1 MYKVHSREE
10 MKTMK
15 QAILLY
21 NAYAGHRTIVNELD
35 KITEGLQ
42 KLGYELRLHRSTGV
56 GDIRLH
62 IMEKVELENTDLMM
76 VSGGDGTINECI
88 SGMCM
93 KGLDIPLLI
102 LPLGT
107 ANDFAGS
114 AGISGQVEECLALL
128 EKGKLS
134 YIDVGA
140 ANDTYFINVCSMGLF
155 SGVSHT
161 VDPELKK
168 TFGRLAYYFKG
179 FEEVQNYQA
188 MDITI
193 TVDDE
198 VLEDKYLL
206 ILVFNGKG
214 AGGMLKLAKYAD
226 ITDGKFDVV
235 CIKNVNIFEM
245 PALMIKVLQGEH
257 LKDVNVDYLTGSH
270 IKIECHNSEEN
281 HFVTDV
287 DGEEGPRLPVDIK
300 VLPKKIRVYLPQP
313 ENNE

>member
-1 MYKVHSREE
+1 MR
-10 MKTMK
+10 TMK

-21 NAYAGHRTIVNELD
+21 NAYAGHRIIVNELD
-35 KITEGLQ
+35 KIAEKLQ
-42 KLGYELRLHRSTGV
+42 ALGYELRLHRSMAP
-56 GDIRLH
+56 GDIKAYTL
-62 IMEKVELENTDLMM
+62 ECVEAESTDLII
-76 VSGGDGTINECI
+76 VSGGDGTVNECI
-88 SGMCM
+88 SAMCM

-107 ANDFAGS
+107 ANDFANS
-114 AGISGQVEECLALL
+114 AGIPGQVEECLGLI
-128 EKGKLS
+128 EDGNLS
-134 YIDVGA
+134 YIDVGKV
-140 ANDTYFINVCSMGLF
+140 NEGYFINVCNMGLF

-168 TFGRLAYYFKG
+168 KFGRLPYYFKG
-179 FEEVQNYQA
+179 FEEIQNYKA
-188 MDITI
+188 MDITL

-214 AGGMLKLAKYAD
+214 AGGMLKLAKDAE

-245 PALMIKVLQGEH
+245 PALMFKVLQGEH

-270 IKIECHNSEEN
+270 IKIECHNQEEN
-281 HFVTDV
+281 QFVTDV
-287 DGEEGPRLPVDIK
+287 DGEAGPDLPMDIE
-300 VLPKKIRVYLPQP
+300 VLPKKIRVYLPK
-313 ENNE
+313 